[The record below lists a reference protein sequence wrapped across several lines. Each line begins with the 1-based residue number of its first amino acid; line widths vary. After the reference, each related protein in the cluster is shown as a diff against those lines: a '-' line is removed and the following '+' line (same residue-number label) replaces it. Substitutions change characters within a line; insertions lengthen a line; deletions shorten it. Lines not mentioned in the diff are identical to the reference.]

1 MDVYRKR
8 MGLNVTIDNSINS
21 MSLTHSLSTQNYER
35 VLRDLVKQNADLK
48 SRVQAKDKDL
58 AKAQQQLRHKVK

>member
-1 MDVYRKR
+1 
-8 MGLNVTIDNSINS
+8 MGLNITIDNS
-21 MSLTHSLSTQNYER
+21 MWLTHSLSTQNYER

-48 SRVQAKDKDL
+48 TRVQAKDKDL

>member
-8 MGLNVTIDNSINS
+8 MGLNVTIDNSVNS

>member
-48 SRVQAKDKDL
+48 TRVQAKDKDL